1 MKHESQMVFR
11 REAPE
16 PVINGNLF
24 KRSLT
29 VRAIAS
35 LRRTRMADI
44 AAEMFP
50 HDQALMQLVTR
61 ASSAPAMT
69 SVTGWAAELVRK
81 IVVDTLDALGAASGA
96 ADVLKRSLVLDWNG
110 AGAISAPTFVA
121 TAGNSG
127 FVKEGDPIPVRQLSA
142 APVSLAPYKLATI
155 AALSR
160 ELAEGSNAEAAIS
173 DALVRSTGLALD
185 AVFFG
190 SGAAVA
196 NTQPAGIR
204 NGIATSTAS
213 ASTDPFG
220 AFFEDMAT
228 LANAVGAVAG
238 KGPIFIVAS
247 FGRIVSA
254 SGRFPGKDDA
264 SSPVIPIASSAV
276 GNDILAIA
284 PQGIV
289 AALSAEPDVE
299 AVNASTL
306 VMDTAPGAAGLTGA
320 GEKEMWQTDSIALKC
335 RWPVSWA
342 LRDARAVAW
351 LTPAWK

>member
-1 MKHESQMVFR
+1 MKHESQMAFR

-35 LRRTRMADI
+35 LRRMRMADV
-44 AAEMFP
+44 AVQMFP
-50 HDQALMQLVTR
+50 HDQALMTLVTR
-61 ASSAPAMT
+61 ASSSPAMS

-96 ADVLKRSLVLDWNG
+96 ADVLQRSLVLEWNG

-121 TAGNSG
+121 AAGNSG

-142 APVSLAPYKLATI
+142 APVSLAPFKLATI
-155 AALSR
+155 AALTR

-173 DALVRSTGLALD
+173 DALIRSTGLALD

-190 SGAAVA
+190 SGAATA
-196 NTQPAGIR
+196 AQPAGIR

-213 ASTDPFG
+213 VSTDPFG

-247 FGRIVSA
+247 FGRVVSA
-254 SGRFPGKDDA
+254 SGRFPGKDEA
-264 SSPVIPIASSAV
+264 SAPVIPIASSAV